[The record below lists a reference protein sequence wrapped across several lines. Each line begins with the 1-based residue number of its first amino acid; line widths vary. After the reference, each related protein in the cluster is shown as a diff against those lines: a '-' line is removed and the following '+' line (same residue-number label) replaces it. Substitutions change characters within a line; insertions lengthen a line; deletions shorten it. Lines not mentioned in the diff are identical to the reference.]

1 MRPARGQCE
10 QRRFPADGLIKLG
23 GGREHVAPFCPVSQF
38 SVSDSQCKCPWTTKN
53 VTWGYL
59 RSLSEGSLL
68 LLRHLYNTY
77 SQMSALLADWLDC
90 MQCL

>member
-1 MRPARGQCE
+1 MRPACGQCE
-10 QRRFPADGLIKLG
+10 QRRFPADGLINLG
-23 GGREHVAPFCPVSQF
+23 GDREHAPFCPASQF
-38 SVSDSQCKCPWTTKN
+38 SVSDSHRKCPWTTKN

-59 RSLSEGSLL
+59 RRLSEGSL